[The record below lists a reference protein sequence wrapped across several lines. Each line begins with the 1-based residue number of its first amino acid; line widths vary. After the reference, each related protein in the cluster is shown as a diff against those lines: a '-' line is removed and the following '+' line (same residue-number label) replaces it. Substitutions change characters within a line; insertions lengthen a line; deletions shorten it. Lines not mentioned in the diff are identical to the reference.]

1 METKSEKNE
10 NNKNVFSKEELSVL
24 VGKNNTQKL
33 VKKLGL
39 INIICLFSIAF
50 LLMNIL
56 YTINV
61 DLHLVEQSTL
71 LKKENVQV
79 MIEQKKLKKDIN
91 FYKKQEGIEKLARES
106 LGLIKSDEIP
116 VKYIDSQKKN

>member
-1 METKSEKNE
+1 MEIKSEKNE
-10 NNKNVFSKEELSVL
+10 NNKKVFSKEELSVL

-116 VKYIDSQKKN
+116 VKYIDSLKKN

>member
-1 METKSEKNE
+1 MEIKSEKNE
-10 NNKNVFSKEELSVL
+10 NNKKVFSKEELSVL
-24 VGKNNTQKL
+24 VGKNNTQKI

-116 VKYIDSQKKN
+116 VKYIDSLKKN